1 MNYVVAIDNFN
12 VNNKF
17 LVNISNYINKRLKE
31 LNINSYIINNTN
43 SNITNDEKIE
53 IVKRKSG
60 TGNNVIL
67 LSNRID
73 GSNIEIMYAL
83 RNNDLLAED
92 IYDSF
97 IFNGFNVDKY
107 YQKRDENNTSLD
119 DDYLIRN
126 SKNNQT
132 IVINYGNYTDI
143 ETLGESVVKG
153 IANYTNTYYPINQ
166 NEFYIVQK
174 GDTLYSI
181 SKKLNTTLD
190 KLKSL
195 NNLNSNTIQLGQI
208 LKIPTI
214 ENGTNKITY
223 TVIKGDSLWK
233 IANNYN
239 TTVDKIKEA
248 NNLNSN
254 LLSIGQKLIIPSTEN
269 YINYT
274 VKKGDSLWKIAN
286 NYNTTV
292 DKIKRTNNLSSNLLS
307 INQKLLIPN

>member
-12 VNNKF
+12 VNNSF
-17 LVNISNYINKRLKE
+17 LVNLSNYINERLND
-31 LNINSYIINNTN
+31 LNINSYIINNSN
-43 SNITNDEKIE
+43 SNITNDEKIQ
-53 IVKRKSG
+53 IVKQRSG

-67 LSNRID
+67 LSNRLN
-73 GSNIEIMYAL
+73 GSNVEIMYAL
-83 RNNDLLAED
+83 RNNDLLAEN
-92 IYDSF
+92 IYDAF
-97 IFNGFNVDKY
+97 VLNNINAEKY
-107 YQKRDENNTSLD
+107 YQKRDENDTSLD

-132 IVINYGNYTDI
+132 IVINYGNDTNI
-143 ETLGESVVKG
+143 EKLGVSVVKG
-153 IANYTNTYYPINQ
+153 IADYTNTYYPINQ
-166 NEFYIVQK
+166 SEFYIVQK

-181 SKKLNTTLD
+181 SKKLNTTVD
-190 KLKSL
+190 KIKNL
-195 NNLNSNTIQLGQI
+195 NNLSNNTITIGQI
-208 LKIPTI
+208 LKIPSQDSS
-214 ENGTNKITY
+214 TNNVTY

-248 NNLNSN
+248 NNLSSN
-254 LLSIGQKLIIPSTEN
+254 LLSIGQKLIIPSSEN
-269 YINYT
+269 YITYT

-292 DKIKRTNNLSSNLLS
+292 DKIKKLNNLSSNLLS

>member
-12 VNNKF
+12 VNNSF
-17 LVNISNYINKRLKE
+17 LVNLSNYINERLND
-31 LNINSYIINNTN
+31 LNINSYIINNSN
-43 SNITNDEKIE
+43 SNITNDEKIQ
-53 IVKRKSG
+53 IVKQRSG

-67 LSNRID
+67 LSNRLN
-73 GSNIEIMYAL
+73 GSNVEIMYAL
-83 RNNDLLAED
+83 RNNDLLAEN
-92 IYDSF
+92 IYDAF
-97 IFNGFNVDKY
+97 VLNNIEVEKY
-107 YQKRDENNTSLD
+107 YQKRDENDTSLD

-132 IVINYGNYTDI
+132 IVINYGDDTNI
-143 ETLGESVVKG
+143 EKLGESVVKG
-153 IANYTNTYYPINQ
+153 IADYTNTYYPINTGD
-166 NEFYIVQK
+166 FYVVQK

-181 SKKLNTTLD
+181 SKKLNTTVD
-190 KLKSL
+190 KIKNL
-195 NNLNSNTIQLGQI
+195 NNLSNNTITIGQI
-208 LKIPTI
+208 LKIPSQDSS
-214 ENGTNKITY
+214 TNNVTY

-248 NNLNSN
+248 NNLSSN
-254 LLSIGQKLIIPSTEN
+254 LLSIGQKLIIPSSEN
-269 YINYT
+269 YITYT

-292 DKIKRTNNLSSNLLS
+292 DKIKKLNNLSSNLLS

>member
-12 VNNKF
+12 VNNSF
-17 LVNISNYINKRLKE
+17 LVNLSNYINERLND
-31 LNINSYIINNTN
+31 LNINSYIINNSN
-43 SNITNDEKIE
+43 SNITNDEKIQ
-53 IVKRKSG
+53 IVKQRSG

-67 LSNRID
+67 LSNRLN
-73 GSNIEIMYAL
+73 GSNVEIMYAL
-83 RNNDLLAED
+83 RNNDLLAEN
-92 IYDSF
+92 IYDAF
-97 IFNGFNVDKY
+97 ILNNIEVEKY
-107 YQKRDENNTSLD
+107 YQKRDENDTSLD

-132 IVINYGNYTDI
+132 IVINYGNDTNI
-143 ETLGESVVKG
+143 EKLGESVVKG
-153 IANYTNTYYPINQ
+153 IADYTNTYYPINQ
-166 NEFYIVQK
+166 SEFYIVQK

-181 SKKLNTTLD
+181 SKKLNTTVD
-190 KLKSL
+190 KIKNL
-195 NNLNSNTIQLGQI
+195 NNLSNNTITIGQI
-208 LKIPTI
+208 LKIPSQDSS
-214 ENGTNKITY
+214 TNNVTY

-248 NNLNSN
+248 NNLSSN
-254 LLSIGQKLIIPSTEN
+254 LLSIGQKLIIPSSEN
-269 YINYT
+269 YITYT

-292 DKIKRTNNLSSNLLS
+292 DKIKKLNNLSSNLLS